1 MATDL
6 IYGLIMKADSCL
18 VWVTEEKVFG
28 AEGINPEG
36 SVWGTEKGG
45 GNITTSVWDMM
56 SLKCL

>member
-1 MATDL
+1 
-6 IYGLIMKADSCL
+6 MKADSCL
-18 VWVTEEKVFG
+18 VWIIEEKVFG